1 MEDVLEVHTRPYDE
15 CFPQVCL
22 NEKSKQLVGE
32 VRKPLAAWPG
42 RAARHDYDEYERKG
56 TANLFIVCEPLA
68 GWWRISVTDRRTKVD
83 WAHYIKDLADIHYPH
98 AEKIVLMMGNLN
110 TYTLAAL
117 YEAL

>member
-1 MEDVLEVHTRPYDE
+1 MLPASVPERKEQADRERSEETAWRRPGW
-15 CFPQVCL
+15 L
-22 NEKSKQLVGE
+22 
-32 VRKPLAAWPG
+32 
-42 RAARHDYDEYERKG
+42 ARHDYEYDRNG

-83 WAHYIKDLADIHYPH
+83 WAHYIKELADIHYPH